1 MEWFL
6 VVVHMAVNGDVTGTQ
21 RKTMKSEIECRRQ
34 VDRHEPMVI
43 NGSLWVKCER
53 SLTTQTAQITQ
64 EK

>member
-1 MEWFL
+1 
-6 VVVHMAVNGDVTGTQ
+6 MAVNGDVTGTQ

-43 NGSLWVKCER
+43 NGSLWVKCEQ